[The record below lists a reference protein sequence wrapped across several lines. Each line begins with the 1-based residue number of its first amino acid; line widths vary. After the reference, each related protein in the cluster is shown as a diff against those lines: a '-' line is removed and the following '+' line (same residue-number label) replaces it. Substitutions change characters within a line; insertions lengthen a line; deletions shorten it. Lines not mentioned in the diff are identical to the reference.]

1 MINRFKNFKL
11 KELLIIVLILGVTF
25 GYYLDSFVFDLDDG
39 EELDFYSIEGIFHY
53 SKMKILIIAFCLIW
67 YFTSKNW
74 WRYSILVIIAI
85 ELMKL
90 FSTFNPN
97 QSNVDDFEY
106 FITLPI
112 TLPIILIMI
121 FISHK
126 INQYN
131 LAKQVR
137 SEIDKEINEAFF
149 TMNKGKKQELDN
161 LQKKFIELKSENFS
175 EEESIEYLKNLIKLR
190 DEFYEI

>member
-1 MINRFKNFKL
+1 MYRFKNIKI
-11 KELLIIVLILGVTF
+11 KEVLIVVLILGITF
-25 GYYLDSFVFDLDDG
+25 GYYLDSYIFDLDDI

-53 SKMKILIIAFCLIW
+53 SKMKILIIAYCLIW

-74 WRYSILVIIAI
+74 WRYSILVVIAI

-90 FSTFNPN
+90 FSTFNSN

-137 SEIDKEINEAFF
+137 SEIDKEINETFF
-149 TMNKGKKQELDN
+149 SINSGKKQELDS
-161 LQKKFIELKSENFS
+161 LHKKFIELKSENFS